1 MSSPLALTF
10 VTSAGTVDQLP
21 ASRAEVA
28 VAGRSNVGKSS
39 LLNALAQQGRLAHT
53 SSTPGR
59 TRLLNCFALD
69 GGGTVVDLPGFGY
82 AKASKSDRAA
92 WQRRTEQYLL
102 TREPLV
108 RVILLVDGE
117 VGPTRLDLDALAWM
131 RDHDVPVD
139 VVATKH
145 DKVRSS
151 RRERRKRE
159 VAEACGLA
167 RGDVLWV
174 SATTGVNVPQLRD
187 RVRALLHGSA

>member
-10 VTSAGTVDQLP
+10 VTSASTVDQLP
-21 ASRAEVA
+21 ASAAEVA

-39 LLNALAQQGRLAHT
+39 LLNALAHRNRLAHT

-82 AKASKSDRAA
+82 AKASKVDRAA
-92 WQRRTEQYLL
+92 WQRRTVQYLL
-102 TREPLV
+102 TRDPLV

-117 VGPTRLDLDALAWM
+117 VGPTRLDLDTLAWM

-159 VAEACGLA
+159 VAEACGVA

-187 RVRALLHGSA
+187 RVRALLQGTA